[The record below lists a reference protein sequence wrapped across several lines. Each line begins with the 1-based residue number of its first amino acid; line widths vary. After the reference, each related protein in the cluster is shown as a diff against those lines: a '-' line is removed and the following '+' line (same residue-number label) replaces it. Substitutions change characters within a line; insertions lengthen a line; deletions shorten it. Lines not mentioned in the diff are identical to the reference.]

1 MACTVSGLQEGIN
14 IDRPTLSLGT
24 LPQKEEY
31 AITEKWDFLNT
42 SLTSNR
48 AIIQEKKVLNKHALN
63 HSWITWKKSQILPSI

>member
-42 SLTSNR
+42 YLQST
-48 AIIQEKKVLNKHALN
+48 
-63 HSWITWKKSQILPSI
+63 